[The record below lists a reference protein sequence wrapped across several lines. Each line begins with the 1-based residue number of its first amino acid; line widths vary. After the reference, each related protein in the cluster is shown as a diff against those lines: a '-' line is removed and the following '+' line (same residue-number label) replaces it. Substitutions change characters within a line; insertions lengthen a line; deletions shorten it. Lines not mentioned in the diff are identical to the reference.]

1 MEHHFDII
9 VIGGGTAGV
18 VAAIQAARAGGKT
31 LLVEKNAIPGGTMTA
46 AGIAFPGLFYAW
58 KKQVIAGIGWELVS
72 EAAAESGMPL
82 PEFEKQNGMEN
93 HPAYQVRLNPLV
105 YALCCEEKMSAAGV
119 HILYHAMPAEITPF
133 AGGAAVKLCTR
144 EGLAEFYAKRI
155 IDCTGDA
162 SAVALAGF
170 EVEHPFPCQ
179 PGTFNCR
186 LSGYDPDALDW
197 EALSAAADKAVA
209 AGELCYTDLSWNNRT
224 LTAQFIRSYGDNS
237 NHIFPESS
245 PHSAAGRSALEQSA
259 HRSLLRAYRF
269 LKRQP
274 GMEHLRMEL
283 AAFEC
288 GVRESAVIKGEYTI
302 TGEDYVSGRKFPD
315 ALCNAFYPID
325 LHGEEGVE
333 PLKLNEGSVPQVP
346 LRALIPQKSDFLL
359 AAGRCISS
367 DRTAN
372 SALRVQ
378 ATCMAT
384 AQAAAAAAVVSCQ
397 LNVPLSQTPAEKV
410 REMLKQHGA
419 ILPDGI

>member
-1 MEHHFDII
+1 MDRHSDII

-18 VAAIQAARAGGKT
+18 VAAIQAARAGCRT

-58 KKQVIAGIGWELVS
+58 KKQIISGIGWELVS

-82 PEFEKQNGMEN
+82 PEFEKQIGMED
-93 HPAYQVRLNPLV
+93 HPRYQVRLNPLV
-105 YALCCEEKMSAAGV
+105 YGLVCEEKMAASGV
-119 HILYHAMPAEITPF
+119 DILYHAMAAEITPTED
-133 AGGAAVKLCTR
+133 GAAVKICTR
-144 EGLAEFYAKRI
+144 EGLQNFSARRI

-162 SAVALAGF
+162 SAAALAGF
-170 EVEHPFPCQ
+170 DVIHPFPCQ
-179 PGTFNCR
+179 PCTFSCH
-186 LSGYDPDALDW
+186 LSGYDPDSLDR

-209 AGELCYTDLSWNNRT
+209 AGELRYTDLSWNSR
-224 LTAQFIRSYGDNS
+224 AFSDHFILCRGDNS
-237 NHIFPESS
+237 NHIFPEMP
-245 PHSAAGRSALEQSA
+245 PHSAAGRSALEQAA

-274 GMEHLRMEL
+274 GMEDLQMDM

-302 TGEDYVSGRKFPD
+302 TGEDYVSARKFPD
-315 ALCNAFYPID
+315 AVCNAFYPVD
-325 LHGEEGVE
+325 LHCEEGVE
-333 PLKLNEGSVPQVP
+333 PLTLKTGSVPQVP
-346 LRALIPQKSDFLL
+346 LRALIPRKSGFLL

-384 AQAAAAAAVVSCQ
+384 AQAAAAAASVSCQ
-397 LNVPLSQTPAEKV
+397 LNVPVTQIPAEKV
-410 REMLKQHGA
+410 REVLKQHGA
-419 ILPDGI
+419 ILPD